1 MYPIIIPDSANNKN
15 AITLAKI
22 YGIKPSLILNDTLKT
37 NNQ

>member
-1 MYPIIIPDSANNKN
+1 MYPIVIPDNANNKN

-22 YGIKPSLILNDTLKT
+22 YGIKPSLISNGTLKT